1 MVFPPL
7 AIMTPMLEPP
17 DCCQPNQ
24 NLIVIV
30 PFIPGH
36 ELPCIPI
43 QDPPQCDRYTIQKD
57 DSKDP
62 GPEGPALI
70 IPGGDLVYR
79 HLTIYGVL
87 EYWSDG
93 VME

>member
-1 MVFPPL
+1 LVG
-7 AIMTPMLEPP
+7 A
-17 DCCQPNQ
+17 QPA
-24 NLIVIV
+24 
-30 PFIPGH
+30 
-36 ELPCIPI
+36 
-43 QDPPQCDRYTIQKD
+43 TTASA
-57 DSKDP
+57 SKDP

-93 VME
+93 VMDKPPFSIAFRKQTPGENLKV

>member
-1 MVFPPL
+1 MASGSQSLPL
-7 AIMTPMLEPP
+7 
-17 DCCQPNQ
+17 DCDSEKR
-24 NLIVIV
+24 LDI
-30 PFIPGH
+30 
-36 ELPCIPI
+36 
-43 QDPPQCDRYTIQKD
+43 
-57 DSKDP
+57 SKDP

-93 VME
+93 VMEEPPFSIALRKQTPEENLKVQGSFF